1 MSLAGLCFDA
11 TGTLIE
17 TAEPVGEL
25 YRRIAQQHGIDLPA
39 WRLQDA
45 FGRVL
50 RHAPER
56 GTRGDDP
63 EARRR
68 SEREWWSEL
77 VRQTF
82 QATDSTALFDDF
94 RAFAAHL
101 FEAYRSA
108 DAWRIRPGIRQALVA
123 LQQRG
128 WPMAV
133 VSNFDHRLPDILQA
147 LDLSSFFEKIS
158 LPFEVGWAKPA
169 RALFTSAAQALET
182 PIETLGYVGDDA
194 PETLA
199 AIADLGIRVF
209 DAHEIERWS
218 DWAEALGSP
227 ATFRATPIEKPPG
240 HYA

>member
-17 TAEPVGEL
+17 TAEPVGEV
-25 YRRIAQQHGIDLPA
+25 YRRIALQHGIDLPA

-45 FGRVL
+45 FARVL

-68 SEREWWSEL
+68 SELDWWSEL

-94 RAFAAHL
+94 RAFAIDL
-101 FEAYRSA
+101 FETYRGA
-108 DAWRIRPGIRQALVA
+108 DAWRARPGVRSALTE
-123 LQQRG
+123 LQRRG

-133 VSNFDHRLPDILQA
+133 VSNFDHRLLDILQVIE
-147 LDLSSFFEKIS
+147 LSSFFSRIA
-158 LPFEVGWAKPA
+158 LPFEVGQAKPA
-169 RALFTSAAQALET
+169 RAIFASAAQALDT
-182 PIETLGYVGDDA
+182 PIETLAYVGDDA

-209 DAHEIERWS
+209 DAHQIERWS
-218 DWAEALGSP
+218 DWIEALGSP
-227 ATFRATPIEKPPG
+227 ATFRATPVEPNR
-240 HYA
+240 ATRT

>member
-17 TAEPVGEL
+17 TAEPVGEV
-25 YRRIAQQHGIDLPA
+25 YRRIALQHGIDLPA

-45 FGRVL
+45 FARVL

-68 SEREWWSEL
+68 SELDWWSEL

-94 RAFAAHL
+94 RAL
-101 FEAYRSA
+101 TE
-108 DAWRIRPGIRQALVA
+108 
-123 LQQRG
+123 LQRRG

-133 VSNFDHRLPDILQA
+133 VSNFDHRLLDILQVIE
-147 LDLSSFFEKIS
+147 LSSFFSRIA
-158 LPFEVGWAKPA
+158 LPFEVGQAKPA
-169 RALFTSAAQALET
+169 RAIFASAAQALDT
-182 PIETLGYVGDDA
+182 PIETLAYVGDDA

-209 DAHEIERWS
+209 DAHQIERWS
-218 DWAEALGSP
+218 DWIEALGSP
-227 ATFRATPIEKPPG
+227 ATFRATPVEPNR
-240 HYA
+240 ATRT